1 MLSQI
6 SRTSKVSVPIHVYKY
21 KLFLNSD
28 SSLSSQLT
36 FTGLLASHFKRMA
49 SQCRSPLNPFRVW
62 SLTTLSSLQCVRVCM
77 CVCGPCIYTVWL
89 CKRIYMKPVE
99 QWSTSVIV
107 SNCSFFFPRGWY
119 LSQMVHSF
127 TDHCGITVCCFFFL
141 VSLTCPSLEWRS
153 FVKLLT
159 SHTLNSGRANSTVL
173 LKPP

>member
-107 SNCSFFFPRGWY
+107 STCSFFPRGWY

-127 TDHCGITVCCFFFL
+127 TDHCGITVCCFFFFSCFFDVPIAWVEVL
-141 VSLTCPSLEWRS
+141 CKVVDLTYSKQW
-153 FVKLLT
+153 
-159 SHTLNSGRANSTVL
+159 
-173 LKPP
+173 

>member
-107 SNCSFFFPRGWY
+107 STCSFFFQGGGTYHRWY
-119 LSQMVHSF
+119 TVSQ
-127 TDHCGITVCCFFFL
+127 ITVELLCVVFFSCFFDVPIAWVEVL
-141 VSLTCPSLEWRS
+141 CKVVDLTYSKQW
-153 FVKLLT
+153 
-159 SHTLNSGRANSTVL
+159 
-173 LKPP
+173 

>member
-28 SSLSSQLT
+28 SSLSSQLM
-36 FTGLLASHFKRMA
+36 FTGLLASHLKRMA

-77 CVCGPCIYTVWL
+77 CARGPCIYTVWL

-99 QWSTSVIV
+99 QWSTSVTV
-107 SNCSFFFPRGWY
+107 STCSFFSKGVVVTTDGTQFHRSLWNY
-119 LSQMVHSF
+119 CVVFSF
-127 TDHCGITVCCFFFL
+127 SRFFDVPTAWVEVL
-141 VSLTCPSLEWRS
+141 CNVVDLTYSKQW
-153 FVKLLT
+153 
-159 SHTLNSGRANSTVL
+159 
-173 LKPP
+173 